1 MKEPLSVRSISV
13 TDETK
18 YDIVSGAS
26 FFNVNNPTL
35 ANIGAGQG
43 SRRFVVLDKNIENYR
58 PEIASYFNHFGIETR
73 IELFEPG
80 EENKSLSSM
89 TSLLEKLDA
98 FPIRRRD
105 EPIIAIGGGVLTD
118 VVAFVASVYRR
129 GVPHIKI
136 PTTLMGY
143 VDAAIGIKCGVNFNG
158 NKNRIGAF
166 EPPLNVLLDR
176 SFLKTLPHRH
186 TMNGLGEIIKLAVV
200 LDAELFEWLEK
211 DGVSCVNNNFQSAA
225 GDAIL
230 ERSIDRMI
238 DELAPNLYENNL
250 ARAVDFGH
258 TFSMAYEMESGH
270 DVLHGEAVLM
280 DIILSVFLANV
291 RGSLSERNVC
301 RILTLI
307 AGLPYYL
314 PSIQEVTPAVL
325 WRSITERACHR
336 NGLQRIPLPSGIGQ
350 CVFAND
356 VTPDELNKAHLCF
369 EKWMYRYESACER
382 RCVGAG

>member
-1 MKEPLSVRSISV
+1 MKDPLQARSITV

-26 FFNVNNPTL
+26 FFDVNNPAL
-35 ANIGAGQG
+35 ASIGAGQG

-58 PEIASYFNHFGIETR
+58 PEIAAYFNCFGIEAR

-89 TSLLEKLDA
+89 TSLLDKLDA

-118 VVAFVASVYRR
+118 VVAFVASIYRR

-143 VDAAIGIKCGVNFNG
+143 VDAAIGIKCGINFNG

-166 EPPLNVLLDR
+166 EPPLKVLLDR

-186 TMNGLGEIIKLAVV
+186 IMNGVGEIIKLAVV

-211 DGVSCVNNNFQSAA
+211 DGASCVDDNFQGAA
-225 GDAIL
+225 GSAIL
-230 ERSIDRMI
+230 ERSIDLMI
-238 DELAPNLYENNL
+238 NELAPNLHEKNL

-258 TFSMAYEMESGH
+258 TFSLAYEMESGH

-291 RGSLSERNVC
+291 RGALSERNAG
-301 RILTLI
+301 RIFALI

-314 PSIQEVTPAVL
+314 PVVHEVTPAVL
-325 WRSITERACHR
+325 WRSVIERACHR
-336 NGLQRIPLPSGIGQ
+336 NGLQRIPLPNGIGR

-356 VTPDELNKAHLCF
+356 VTHDDLNEAHLRF
-369 EKWMYRYESACER
+369 EKWMYRYESARER

>member
-1 MKEPLSVRSISV
+1 MKAPVSARTIPV

-18 YDIVSGAS
+18 YEIVSGAS
-26 FFNVNNPTL
+26 FFDINNPTL
-35 ANIGAGQG
+35 ANIGAGRD
-43 SRRFVVLDKNIENYR
+43 SRRFVVLDKNIKSHE
-58 PEIASYFNHFGIETR
+58 PEIASYFNHFGVEAR

-89 TSLLEKLDA
+89 TSLLEKLDS
-98 FPIRRRD
+98 FPIRRRE

-118 VVAFVASVYRR
+118 VAAFAASVYRR

-143 VDAAIGIKCGVNFNG
+143 VDAAIGIKCGINFNG

-166 EPPLNVLLDR
+166 EPPLGVLLDR
-176 SFLKTLPHRH
+176 TFLKTLPHRH
-186 TMNGLGEIIKLAVV
+186 IMNGLGEIIKLAVV

-211 DGVSCVNNNFQSAA
+211 DGVSCVNDNFQGAP
-225 GDAIL
+225 GNAIL
-230 ERSIDRMI
+230 ERSIDLMVN
-238 DELAPNLYENNL
+238 ELAPNLHEKNL

-258 TFSMAYEMESGH
+258 TFSMAYEMESGY

-280 DIILSVFLANV
+280 DIILSVFLAGV
-291 RGSLSERNVC
+291 RGSLSERDAD
-301 RILTLI
+301 RILSLI
-307 AGLPYYL
+307 AGLPYHL
-314 PSIQEVTPAVL
+314 PAIQEATPEVL
-325 WRSITERACHR
+325 WRSIIERACHR

-369 EKWMYRYESACER
+369 EKWMYRYESAYER

>member
-1 MKEPLSVRSISV
+1 MKTPLPVRSIFV

-26 FFNVNNPTL
+26 FFDINNPTL
-35 ANIGAGQG
+35 SSIGAGQG
-43 SRRFVVLDKNIENYR
+43 SRRFVVLDKNIKNFQ

-89 TSLLEKLDA
+89 TSLLEKLDT

-105 EPIIAIGGGVLTD
+105 EPVIAIGGGVLTD

-143 VDAAIGIKCGVNFNG
+143 VDAAIGIKCGINFNG

-166 EPPLNVLLDR
+166 EPPLSVLLDR

-186 TMNGLGEIIKLAVV
+186 IMNGLGEIIKLAVI

-211 DGVSCVNNNFQSAA
+211 DGISCVNNNFQSAA

-230 ERSIDRMI
+230 ERSIDLMI
-238 DELAPNLYENNL
+238 NELAPNLHENNL
-250 ARAVDFGH
+250 ARTVDFGH
-258 TFSMAYEMESGH
+258 TFSLAYEMAPGH

-291 RGSLSERNVC
+291 RGSLSEGNVS

-307 AGLPYYL
+307 AGLPYHL

-325 WRSITERACHR
+325 WHSIIERACHR

-350 CVFAND
+350 CIFAND
-356 VTPDELNKAHLCF
+356 ITPDELNKAHLCF
-369 EKWMYRYESACER
+369 KKWMYRYENTYER
-382 RCVGAG
+382 RCVGTG